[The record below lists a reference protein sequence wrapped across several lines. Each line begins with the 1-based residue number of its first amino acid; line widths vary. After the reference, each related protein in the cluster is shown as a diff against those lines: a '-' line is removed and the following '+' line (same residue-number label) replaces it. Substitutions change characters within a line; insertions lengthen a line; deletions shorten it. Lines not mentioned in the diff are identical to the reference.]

1 MTQDEIYMGEAI
13 KQAKRAYRR
22 EETPIG
28 CVIVYQD
35 KIIAR
40 GYNKRNWKKNTL
52 AHAEILAINKAS
64 KELGDWRLEDC
75 TMYVTLEPCCHQG
88 KTPPCTDIIIERGIG
103 RVFIGAM
110 DPNPKVAGKGAQI
123 LRDHGI
129 QVETGILEK
138 ECLELNE
145 VFMHFITR
153 NIPYIAMKYAM
164 TMDGKIATYTGD
176 SKWVTGE
183 EARKHVHQLRKRYSS
198 IMVGIGTVLIDDPML
213 NCRIE
218 TGVDPIRVI
227 CDSHLRIPMESQIV
241 KTAKHI
247 PTIVAHAVHDKEKE
261 KQLKEAGV
269 DLIFS
274 SVDGQVD
281 FRDLVKK
288 MAKRGIDSILI
299 EGGGTFHGTV
309 LKSGLVD
316 RIYCYMAPKLIGGK
330 EAKSPVEGDGFSLM
344 KEAVEIDDT
353 EIIKV
358 GRDICITGKVRKE
371 KKQQEGRA

>member
-1 MTQDEIYMGEAI
+1 
-13 KQAKRAYRR
+13 
-22 EETPIG
+22 
-28 CVIVYQD
+28 
-35 KIIAR
+35 
-40 GYNKRNWKKNTL
+40 
-52 AHAEILAINKAS
+52 
-64 KELGDWRLEDC
+64 
-75 TMYVTLEPCCHQG
+75 MYVTLEPCCHQG

-247 PTIVAHAVHDKEKE
+247 PTIVAHAVHDEEKE

-281 FRDLVKK
+281 FCDLVKK

>member
-1 MTQDEIYMGEAI
+1 MTKYEYMELAL
-13 KQAKRAYRR
+13 KLAKKGLGR
-22 EETPIG
+22 TSPNPMVG
-28 CVIVYQD
+28 CVVVKDGKIVTE
-35 KIIAR
+35 
-40 GYNKRNWKKNTL
+40 GYHHIYGDF
-52 AHAEILAINKAS
+52 HAERVALNKC
-64 KELGDWRLEDC
+64 EEDL
-75 TMYVTLEPCCHQG
+75 TGADMYVTLEPCCHQG

-247 PTIVAHAVHDKEKE
+247 PTIVAHAVHDEEKE
-261 KQLKEAGV
+261 KRLKEAGV

-281 FRDLVKK
+281 FCDLVKK

-358 GRDICITGKVRKE
+358 GRDICITGKARKE

>member
-1 MTQDEIYMGEAI
+1 M
-13 KQAKRAYRR
+13 
-22 EETPIG
+22 
-28 CVIVYQD
+28 
-35 KIIAR
+35 
-40 GYNKRNWKKNTL
+40 
-52 AHAEILAINKAS
+52 
-64 KELGDWRLEDC
+64 
-75 TMYVTLEPCCHQG
+75 
-88 KTPPCTDIIIERGIG
+88 
-103 RVFIGAM
+103 
-110 DPNPKVAGKGAQI
+110 
-123 LRDHGI
+123 
-129 QVETGILEK
+129 
-138 ECLELNE
+138 
-145 VFMHFITR
+145 
-153 NIPYIAMKYAM
+153 
-164 TMDGKIATYTGD
+164 
-176 SKWVTGE
+176 
-183 EARKHVHQLRKRYSS
+183 
-198 IMVGIGTVLIDDPML
+198 
-213 NCRIE
+213 
-218 TGVDPIRVI
+218 I